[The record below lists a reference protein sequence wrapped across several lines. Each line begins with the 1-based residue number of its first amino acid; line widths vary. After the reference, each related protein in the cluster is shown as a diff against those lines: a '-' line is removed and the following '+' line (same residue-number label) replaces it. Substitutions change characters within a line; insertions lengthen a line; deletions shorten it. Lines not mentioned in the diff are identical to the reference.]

1 MLDRGTSCEKT
12 MGLYY
17 SLSCNISSGADIP
30 DAYSLLVENY
40 RETVSIEPLFLNFLY
55 GTFFPH
61 SSSFPPRTFSLL
73 CYSNEFLLSML
84 LPLDNVDRYI
94 LDKISRSFQND
105 EIEN

>member
-55 GTFFPH
+55 GTFFPR
-61 SSSFPPRTFSLL
+61 SSSFSPRTFSLL
-73 CYSNEFLLSML
+73 CYSNEFLLSTL

-94 LDKISRSFQND
+94 LDKISRSFEND